1 MRTITDTERR
11 ARLGLRHGLAA
22 PAKTVED
29 AASALVG
36 LHSSDPAT
44 VFLSA
49 RARVTRFRREDLERA
64 LYDERSLVRM
74 LGMRRTLFVTT
85 PELAPVI
92 DAACTKALVPGE
104 RRRLIGW
111 IEDQGLAR
119 DGAAWLREAMRA
131 TMRALHDHGE
141 LSGAELSKLVPQLR
155 EKLRFGENKK
165 WGGEVGM
172 TTRVVFLLAAEGTI
186 VRGRPRGTWI
196 SGQYRWVP
204 TDTWLGEPLAKIP
217 VGEASAELLRRWLHA
232 FGPATTTDIRW
243 WMGWTQGKLRAALEG
258 VDVEEVRLED
268 ETPAYVLADDAGKVA
283 TRRRW
288 VALLPGLDPTTM
300 GWKERDWYLGP
311 HAPRLFDRNGNA
323 GPTVWVDGRVVGGW
337 GQRAD
342 ASVVVRL
349 LERVGADVRTRV
361 EKERKQLETWLDG
374 ARVTARF
381 RTPLEKEIETS

>member
-11 ARLGLRHGLAA
+11 ARLGVRHGLAT

-49 RARVTRFRREDLERA
+49 RARVTRFRREDLESA

-186 VRGRPRGTWI
+186 VRARPRGTWI

-217 VGEASAELLRRWLHA
+217 VGEASAELLRRWLYA

-268 ETPAYVLADDAGKVA
+268 GTPAYVLADDAGKVT
-283 TRRRW
+283 TRKRW
-288 VALLPGLDPTTM
+288 VRLLPGLDPTTM

-311 HAPRLFDRNGNA
+311 HARRLFDRNGNA

-342 ASVVVRL
+342 ASVVVRF